1 MERRLL
7 VAETEE
13 VRVESEQE
21 TPMLAEVVKRLLE
34 DLKSGAGD
42 RDKRRQVEEWM
53 KTLAEKYPPFRIEQG
68 LHDYYLAEAGR
79 LREEF
84 DSNDDLSQRLALA
97 RSVEMFL
104 DRAGEMARRIEE
116 SGESSGRRYNA
127 AP

>member
-1 MERRLL
+1 M
-7 VAETEE
+7 
-13 VRVESEQE
+13 ESEEQK
-21 TPMLAEVVKRLLE
+21 PMLREVVTRLLE

-53 KTLAEKYPPFRIEQG
+53 KILVEKYPEFAIEQG
-68 LHDYYLAEAGR
+68 LRDYYLAEAER

-84 DSNDDLSQRLALA
+84 DSSPDLTQRLALA

-104 DRAGEMARRIEE
+104 DRAAEMGNRIRE
-116 SGESSGRRYNA
+116 SGESTSGRYNA